1 MDANCEKRMKQRGVA
16 VCAQRRSGWKRGSGR
31 IPIIRLTD
39 TRRNAPSRS
48 AVLNPFIG
56 YTFGVLE
63 QAAEPKHQSLI
74 GLTTEEIRVRLSET
88 LEVPAYRGSQV
99 AEWLYRRILPET
111 GGGFSAGFAAMTD
124 LPARIRT
131 ALAESFTGS
140 PLTLTRQQNDTHDG
154 TIKALATLTNGGHP
168 IECVLLPDAKRVSV
182 CLSTQ
187 AGCPMACAFC
197 ATGTQGL
204 TRNLTTGEIVSQFLL
219 LQSLSARRI
228 THIVLMGMG
237 EPLLNYDATLKAI
250 RILNAECGIAMRHI
264 TLSTVGIV
272 PNIDK
277 LAEEN
282 LQLTLAVSL
291 HAPNDSLRTRLV
303 PVNKTYP
310 LERLMA
316 SCRRYAAQTGRR
328 LTFEYVLL
336 RGVNDEAQ
344 HARELA
350 QLLRGT
356 SAAVNV
362 IPYNPT
368 SVAEPFSRPDAGRIV
383 AFRRILEDAGV
394 VVTQRKERGRQIAAA
409 CGQLVTENEHRR
421 PSRPLPVL
429 SEGILAGAV

>member
-1 MDANCEKRMKQRGVA
+1 
-16 VCAQRRSGWKRGSGR
+16 
-31 IPIIRLTD
+31 
-39 TRRNAPSRS
+39 
-48 AVLNPFIG
+48 
-56 YTFGVLE
+56 VLE
-63 QAAEPKHQSLI
+63 EVKTKRSLF
-74 GLTTEEIRVRLSET
+74 GLTTTEIRAL
-88 LEVPAYRGSQV
+88 LAQACGVPAYRGSQV
-99 AEWLYRRILPET
+99 AEWLYRRISPEA
-111 GGGFSAGFAAMTD
+111 GGGFQADFEAMTD
-124 LPARIRT
+124 LPKDVRLKLADAFSGPPL
-131 ALAESFTGS
+131 ALVQQQMD
-140 PLTLTRQQNDTHDG
+140 TRDG
-154 TIKALATLTNGGHP
+154 TLKALAKLVDGGHP
-168 IECVLLPDAKRVSV
+168 IECVLLPDEKRVSV

-204 TRNLTTGEIVSQFLL
+204 TRNLTTAEIVSQFLL
-219 LQSLSARRI
+219 LQSLSPRRI

-277 LAEEN
+277 LADEN

-291 HAPNDSLRTRLV
+291 HAPNDALRTRLV

-316 SCRRYAAQTGRR
+316 SCRRYAEHTGRR

-336 RGVNDEAQ
+336 AGVNDEPQ
-344 HARELA
+344 YARELA
-350 QLLRGT
+350 GLLRGT

-368 SVAEPFSRPDAGRIV
+368 SVAEPFERPDTGRII

-409 CGQLVTENEHRR
+409 CGQLVTDSERRR
-421 PSRPLPVL
+421 PASRPLTVL
-429 SEGILAGAV
+429 SAPILSEPALTGAA

>member
-1 MDANCEKRMKQRGVA
+1 MLEEKQ
-16 VCAQRRSGWKRGSGR
+16 
-31 IPIIRLTD
+31 
-39 TRRNAPSRS
+39 
-48 AVLNPFIG
+48 
-56 YTFGVLE
+56 
-63 QAAEPKHQSLI
+63 LI
-74 GLTTEEIRVRLSET
+74 GLTTDEIRARLAGMSI
-88 LEVPAYRGSQV
+88 PAFRGSQV
-99 AEWLYRRILPET
+99 AEWLYRRGMPEQ
-111 GGGFSAGFAAMTD
+111 GGGFSAEIAAMTN
-124 LPARIRT
+124 LPKNVRE
-131 ALAESFTGS
+131 ALEEAFGGP
-140 PLTLTRQQNDTHDG
+140 PLTLVQSQKDSRDG
-154 TIKALATLTNGGHP
+154 TVKALAKTVDGGNP
-168 IECVLLPDAKRVSV
+168 IECVLLPDDHRVSV

-204 TRNLTTGEIVSQFLL
+204 TRNLTTAEIVSQFLL
-219 LQSLSARRI
+219 LQSLSSRRV

-237 EPLLNYDATLKAI
+237 EPLLNYDATLRAI

-277 LAEEN
+277 LADEN

-291 HAPNDSLRTRLV
+291 HAPNDALRTRLV

-316 SCRRYAAQTGRR
+316 SCRRYAEQTGRR

-336 RGVNDEAQ
+336 AGVNDEPQ

-350 QLLRGT
+350 LLLRGT

-368 SVAEPFSRPDAGRIV
+368 SVAEPFERPDTGRII
-383 AFRRILEDAGV
+383 AFRRILEEAGV
-394 VVTQRKERGRQIAAA
+394 TVTQRKERGRQIAAA
-409 CGQLVTENEHRR
+409 CGQLVTDTERRR
-421 PSRPLPVL
+421 PASRPLTVLPAPAL
-429 SEGILAGAV
+429 SEPALTGAA

>member
-1 MDANCEKRMKQRGVA
+1 M
-16 VCAQRRSGWKRGSGR
+16 
-31 IPIIRLTD
+31 
-39 TRRNAPSRS
+39 NA
-48 AVLNPFIG
+48 IG
-56 YTFGVLE
+56 YTNTVLE
-63 QAAEPKHQSLI
+63 QKSLI
-74 GLTTEEIRVRLSET
+74 GLTTDEIRARFTEMGL
-88 LEVPAYRGSQV
+88 PAYRGSQV
-99 AEWLYRRILPET
+99 AEWLYRRMMPET
-111 GGGFSAGFAAMTD
+111 GGGFAADFAKMTD
-124 LPARIRT
+124 LPAAVREQLSQEFAGP
-131 ALAESFTGS
+131 ALE
-140 PLTLTRQQNDTHDG
+140 LVQQQNDTRDG
-154 TIKALATLTNGGHP
+154 TLKALAKLTDGGHP

-204 TRNLTTGEIVSQFLL
+204 TRNLTTAEIVSQFLL
-219 LQSLSARRI
+219 LQSLSPRRI

-277 LAEEN
+277 LAAEN

-291 HAPNDSLRTRLV
+291 HAPNDVLRTRLV

-310 LERLMA
+310 LARLME
-316 SCRRYAAQTGRR
+316 SCRNYAAQTGRR

-336 RGVNDEAQ
+336 SGVNDEPA
-344 HARELA
+344 HARELV
-350 QLLRGT
+350 QLLKGT
-356 SAAVNV
+356 SGAVNV

-368 SVAEPFSRPDAGRIV
+368 SVAEPFERPDMGRIF

-421 PSRPLPVL
+421 PSRPLVVVSAPAL
-429 SEGILAGAV
+429 TGAA

>member
-1 MDANCEKRMKQRGVA
+1 M
-16 VCAQRRSGWKRGSGR
+16 
-31 IPIIRLTD
+31 
-39 TRRNAPSRS
+39 
-48 AVLNPFIG
+48 
-56 YTFGVLE
+56 LE
-63 QAAEPKHQSLI
+63 QNSLI
-74 GLTTEEIRVRLSET
+74 GLATPEIRAKLAE
-88 LEVPAYRGSQV
+88 LGVPAYRGAQV
-99 AEWLYRRILPET
+99 AEWLYRRLLPET
-111 GGGFSAGFAAMTD
+111 GGGFSANFAAMTD
-124 LPARIRT
+124 LPKEVRET
-131 ALAESFTGS
+131 LSETFTGP
-140 PLTLTRQQNDTHDG
+140 PLRLDRQQSDTRDG
-154 TIKALATLTNGGHP
+154 TLKALATLTDGGHP

-204 TRNLTTGEIVSQFLL
+204 TRNLTTAEIVSQFLL
-219 LQSLSARRI
+219 LQSLSVRRI

-291 HAPNDSLRTRLV
+291 HAPNDTLRTRLV

-316 SCRRYAAQTGRR
+316 SCRNYAAQTGRR

-336 RGVNDEAQ
+336 SGVNDEPH

-350 QLLRGT
+350 QLLKGT
-356 SAAVNV
+356 SAAVNI

-368 SVAEPFSRPDAGRIV
+368 SVAEAFEKPDAGRIF

-421 PSRPLPVL
+421 PARPLPVL
-429 SEGILAGAV
+429 SEPMLTGAA

>member
-1 MDANCEKRMKQRGVA
+1 MD
-16 VCAQRRSGWKRGSGR
+16 
-31 IPIIRLTD
+31 
-39 TRRNAPSRS
+39 
-48 AVLNPFIG
+48 
-56 YTFGVLE
+56 VLE
-63 QAAEPKHQSLI
+63 EVKTKHSLF
-74 GLTTEEIRVRLSET
+74 GLTTGEIRSLLAEVCG
-88 LEVPAYRGSQV
+88 VPAYRGSQV
-99 AEWLYRRILPET
+99 AEWLYRRMLPEQ
-111 GGGFSAGFAAMTD
+111 GGGFSAEFAAMTN
-124 LPARIRT
+124 LPGSVRE
-131 ALAESFTGS
+131 ALAENFSGP
-140 PLTLTRQQNDTHDG
+140 PLVLVQKQMDSRDG
-154 TIKALATLTNGGHP
+154 TIKALAKLVDGGHP
-168 IECVLLPDAKRVSV
+168 IECVLLPDEKRVSV

-204 TRNLTTGEIVSQFLL
+204 TRNLTTAEIVSQFLL
-219 LQSLSARRI
+219 LQSLSPRRI

-291 HAPNDSLRTRLV
+291 HAPNDALRTRLV

-316 SCRRYAAQTGRR
+316 SCRRYAEQTGRR

-336 RGVNDEAQ
+336 AGVNDEPQ

-368 SVAEPFSRPDAGRIV
+368 SVAEPFERPDTGRII

-409 CGQLVTENEHRR
+409 CGQLVTDSERRR
-421 PSRPLPVL
+421 PSSRPLTVLSQPILSEPVL
-429 SEGILAGAV
+429 TGAA

>member
-1 MDANCEKRMKQRGVA
+1 M
-16 VCAQRRSGWKRGSGR
+16 
-31 IPIIRLTD
+31 
-39 TRRNAPSRS
+39 
-48 AVLNPFIG
+48 G
-56 YTFGVLE
+56 YTEGVLE
-63 QAAEPKHQSLI
+63 QKSLI
-74 GLTTEEIRVRLSET
+74 GLTTEEIRARLAGMG
-88 LEVPAYRGSQV
+88 LPAFRGSQV
-99 AEWLYRRILPET
+99 AEWLYRRISPDA
-111 GGGFSAGFAAMTD
+111 GGGFQADFEAMTD
-124 LPARIRT
+124 LPKDVRVK
-131 ALAESFTGS
+131 LADVFSGS
-140 PLTLTRQQNDTHDG
+140 PLALVQQQSDTRDG
-154 TIKALATLTNGGHP
+154 TIKALAKLVDGGHP
-168 IECVLLPDAKRVSV
+168 IECVLLPDEKRVSV

-204 TRNLTTGEIVSQFLL
+204 TRNLTTAEIVSQFLL
-219 LQSLSARRI
+219 LQSLSPRRI

-237 EPLLNYDATLKAI
+237 EPLLNYDATLKAV

-277 LAEEN
+277 LADEN

-291 HAPNDSLRTRLV
+291 HAPNDTLRTRLV

-316 SCRRYAAQTGRR
+316 SCRRYAEHTGRR

-336 RGVNDEAQ
+336 AGVNDEPQ

-368 SVAEPFSRPDAGRIV
+368 SVAEPFERPDAGRII

-409 CGQLVTENEHRR
+409 CGQLVTDSERRR
-421 PSRPLPVL
+421 PASRPLTVL
-429 SEGILAGAV
+429 SEPALTGAA

>member
-1 MDANCEKRMKQRGVA
+1 
-16 VCAQRRSGWKRGSGR
+16 
-31 IPIIRLTD
+31 
-39 TRRNAPSRS
+39 
-48 AVLNPFIG
+48 
-56 YTFGVLE
+56 
-63 QAAEPKHQSLI
+63 
-74 GLTTEEIRVRLSET
+74 
-88 LEVPAYRGSQV
+88 
-99 AEWLYRRILPET
+99 
-111 GGGFSAGFAAMTD
+111 MTD
-124 LPARIRT
+124 LPKDVRAR
-131 ALAESFTGS
+131 LAAECAGP
-140 PLTLTRQQNDTHDG
+140 PLRLVQQQSDTRDG
-154 TIKALATLTNGGHP
+154 TLKALARLTDGGHP

-204 TRNLTTGEIVSQFLL
+204 TRNLAAAEIVSQFLL
-219 LQSLSARRI
+219 LQSLSPRRI
-228 THIVLMGMG
+228 THVVLMGMG

-277 LAEEN
+277 LADEN

-291 HAPNDSLRTRLV
+291 HAPNDALRTRLV

-336 RGVNDEAQ
+336 SGVNDEPQ

-350 QLLRGT
+350 QLLGGT

-368 SVAEPFSRPDAGRIV
+368 SVAEPFQRPDTGRIL

-409 CGQLVTENEHRR
+409 CGQLVTDAEPRR
-421 PSRPLPVL
+421 PARPLPVV
-429 SEGILAGAV
+429 AGPSVSGPALIGAA

>member
-1 MDANCEKRMKQRGVA
+1 MLRDAERLVLPVRPAEVPPWE
-16 VCAQRRSGWKRGSGR
+16 RSWE
-31 IPIIRLTD
+31 
-39 TRRNAPSRS
+39 
-48 AVLNPFIG
+48 VIG
-56 YTFGVLE
+56 YTSVVLE
-63 QAAEPKHQSLI
+63 QKSLI
-74 GLTTEEIRVRLSET
+74 GLTTIEIRARLSGMG
-88 LEVPAYRGSQV
+88 LPAYRGSQV
-99 AEWLYRRILPET
+99 AEWLYRRMLPET
-111 GGGFSAGFAAMTD
+111 GGGFAADFATMTD
-124 LPARIRT
+124 LPAQVRET
-131 ALAESFTGS
+131 LSGTFTEL
-140 PLTLTRQQNDTHDG
+140 PLKLVQQQNDTRDG
-154 TIKALATLTNGGHP
+154 TLKALAVLTDGGHP
-168 IECVLLPDAKRVSV
+168 IECVLLPDANRVSV

-204 TRNLTTGEIVSQFLL
+204 TRNLTTAEIVSQFLL
-219 LQSLSARRI
+219 LQSLSTRRI

-250 RILNAECGIAMRHI
+250 RILNAECGVAMRHI

-277 LAEEN
+277 LALEN

-291 HAPNDSLRTRLV
+291 HAPNDALRTRLV

-310 LERLMA
+310 LARLME
-316 SCRRYAAQTGRR
+316 SCRNYAAQTGRR

-336 RGVNDEAQ
+336 KGVNDEPS

-368 SVAEPFSRPDAGRIV
+368 SVAEPFERPDMGRILV
-383 AFRRILEDAGV
+383 FRRILEDAGV

-421 PSRPLPVL
+421 PSRPLTVISEPVP
-429 SEGILAGAV
+429 AGAV